1 MPQKFESVEQYLAS
15 LSVERQEMVGAIRHV
30 ILQNLPKGYEEGIQY
45 NMIGYYVPHSV
56 YPAGY
61 HCDPR
66 QPVPFVNLASQ
77 KNYVSLYLFCIYV
90 NEELV
95 EWFRDAWTSMGKKL
109 DMGKSCIRIKKPDDV
124 PLKLIGQTVKKVPVK
139 KFLASYEE
147 SLKNSRS
154 RKSK

>member
-66 QPVPFVNLASQ
+66 QPVP
-77 KNYVSLYLFCIYV
+77 
-90 NEELV
+90 
-95 EWFRDAWTSMGKKL
+95 
-109 DMGKSCIRIKKPDDV
+109 
-124 PLKLIGQTVKKVPVK
+124 
-139 KFLASYEE
+139 
-147 SLKNSRS
+147 
-154 RKSK
+154 